1 MVVSIVLKVS
11 VPNDLT
17 IEQFKEKL
25 EKRLE
30 VLKPD
35 KVSAFQVQGLVYSP
49 NVQSNMPSLSQVL
62 HSDYPATCFSVIEQS
77 DYKVLTGDI
86 GLASVQRR
94 LSELGVLTDRK
105 QLHMESIG
113 SSFKLGDFQIKIGAV
128 THGSSNRGLI
138 IEVTYLCG
146 STYYDSYG
154 LLSEFIL
161 SIFGWNIQE
170 KGVDMLANIVRRKPH
185 SSLYQ
190 PEDTIL
196 QYYEHFNFFRSSV
209 TQKI

>member
-11 VPNDLT
+11 VPNELT

-30 VLKPD
+30 ILKPD
-35 KVSAFQVQGLVYSP
+35 KISAFQVQGLVFSP
-49 NVQSNMPSLSQVL
+49 NVQSNIPAINQVL
-62 HSDYPATCFSVIEQS
+62 HSDYPATCFSVMEQGE
-77 DYKVLTGDI
+77 YKVLTGDI

-94 LSELGVLTDRK
+94 LCELGVLTDRK
-105 QLHMESIG
+105 QLHMETIG

-138 IEVTYLCG
+138 IEVSYLCG
-146 STYYDSYG
+146 STIYDSYG
-154 LLSEFIL
+154 LLCEFIL
-161 SIFGWNIQE
+161 SIFSWNIQE
-170 KGVDMLANIVRRKPH
+170 KASDMLANIVRRKQNT
-185 SSLYQ
+185 SLYQ

-196 QYYEHFNFFRSSV
+196 QYYEHFNFFRSAV